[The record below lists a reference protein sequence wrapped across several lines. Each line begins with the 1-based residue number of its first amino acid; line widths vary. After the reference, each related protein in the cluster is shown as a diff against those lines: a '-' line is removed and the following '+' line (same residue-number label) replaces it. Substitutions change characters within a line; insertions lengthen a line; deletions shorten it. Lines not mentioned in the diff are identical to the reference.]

1 MKRDLS
7 PRGRM
12 LMSMLIFGTVGLFV
26 RCIPLPSAAIAC
38 ARGVI
43 GAACIYLHMKA
54 RRRRIDPGAV
64 RGNAGALLLSGAAL
78 GFNWAFLFEAYRYSV
93 STATLMYYLAPT
105 IVMLVS
111 PFALKEKLTAR
122 RLICCLISLGGM
134 VLVSGVLTDHAPQL
148 PGVLWGLAAAALYA
162 AVMILNR
169 RITGVKSED
178 RTVVQLSVSAVVM
191 LLYVMLT
198 ELQAAYTLTAVQG
211 ALLIV
216 VGVVHTGIAYLCYFG
231 ALRDLPAQSAAIL
244 SYLDPAVALLLSAL
258 VLGEKLGLHG
268 WIGAVLIL
276 GGALVSELNGNE

>member
-1 MKRDLS
+1 MTRDLS

-26 RCIPLPSAAIAC
+26 RYIPLPSSAIAC

-105 IVMLVS
+105 IVMLLS
-111 PFALKEKLTAR
+111 PIVLKEKLTAR
-122 RLICCLISLGGM
+122 KMICSLISLGGM

>member
-1 MKRDLS
+1 MKKELS
-7 PRGRM
+7 PRCRM
-12 LMSMLIFGTVGLFV
+12 LLSMLIFGTVGLFV
-26 RCIPLPSAAIAC
+26 RYIPLPSAAIAC

-43 GAACIYLHMKA
+43 GAACIYLYMKA

-105 IVMLVS
+105 IVMLLS
-111 PFALKEKLTAR
+111 PLLLKEKLTGR
-122 RLICCLISLGGM
+122 KLICCLTALGGM

-148 PGVLWGLAAAALYA
+148 PGVIWGLAAAVLYA

-169 RITGVKSED
+169 KITGVKSED
-178 RTVVQLSVSAVVM
+178 RTVVQLSVSALAMFVYT
-191 LLYVMLT
+191 LLT
-198 ELQAAYTLTAVQG
+198 ETQAAFALTAVQG
-211 ALLIV
+211 VLLSV
-216 VGVVHTGIAYLCYFG
+216 VGIVHTGIAYLCYFG

-258 VLGEKLGLHG
+258 VLGENLGLHG
-268 WIGAVLIL
+268 WSGAVLIL

>member
-1 MKRDLS
+1 
-7 PRGRM
+7 
-12 LMSMLIFGTVGLFV
+12 
-26 RCIPLPSAAIAC
+26 
-38 ARGVI
+38 
-43 GAACIYLHMKA
+43 
-54 RRRRIDPGAV
+54 
-64 RGNAGALLLSGAAL
+64 
-78 GFNWAFLFEAYRYSV
+78 
-93 STATLMYYLAPT
+93 
-105 IVMLVS
+105 
-111 PFALKEKLTAR
+111 
-122 RLICCLISLGGM
+122 LISLGGM

-178 RTVVQLSVSAVVM
+178 RTVVQLSVSALVM
-191 LLYVMLT
+191 LVYVLLT
-198 ELQAAYTLTAVQG
+198 QTQAAFALTAVQG

-268 WIGAVLIL
+268 WMGAVLIL

>member
-1 MKRDLS
+1 MKKELS

-12 LMSMLIFGTVGLFV
+12 LLSMLIFGTVGLFV
-26 RCIPLPSAAIAC
+26 RHIPLPSAAIAC

-43 GAACIYLHMKA
+43 GAACIYLYMKA

-105 IVMLVS
+105 IVMLLS
-111 PFALKEKLTAR
+111 PLLLKEKLTGR
-122 RLICCLISLGGM
+122 KLICCLTALGGM

-148 PGVLWGLAAAALYA
+148 PGVIWGLAAAVLYA

-169 RITGVKSED
+169 KITGVKSED
-178 RTVVQLSVSAVVM
+178 RTVVQLSVSALVM
-191 LLYVMLT
+191 FVYTLLT
-198 ELQAAYTLTAVQG
+198 ETQAAFALTAVQG
-211 ALLIV
+211 VLLSV
-216 VGVVHTGIAYLCYFG
+216 VGIVHTGIAYLCYFG

-244 SYLDPAVALLLSAL
+244 SYLDPAVALLLSVL
-258 VLGEKLGLHG
+258 VLGENLGLHG
-268 WIGAVLIL
+268 WSGAVLIL

>member
-26 RCIPLPSAAIAC
+26 RYIPLPSSAIAC

-43 GAACIYLHMKA
+43 GAVCIYLYMKMYG
-54 RRRRIDPGAV
+54 RKIDLAAV
-64 RGNAGALLLSGAAL
+64 KSNALTLLFSGAAL

-169 RITGVKSED
+169 RITG
-178 RTVVQLSVSAVVM
+178 
-191 LLYVMLT
+191 
-198 ELQAAYTLTAVQG
+198 
-211 ALLIV
+211 
-216 VGVVHTGIAYLCYFG
+216 
-231 ALRDLPAQSAAIL
+231 
-244 SYLDPAVALLLSAL
+244 
-258 VLGEKLGLHG
+258 
-268 WIGAVLIL
+268 
-276 GGALVSELNGNE
+276 

>member
-26 RCIPLPSAAIAC
+26 RYIPLPSSAIAC

-43 GAACIYLHMKA
+43 GAVCIYLYMKMYG
-54 RRRRIDPGAV
+54 RKIDLAAV
-64 RGNAGALLLSGAAL
+64 KSNALTLLFSGAAL
-78 GFNWAFLFEAYRYSV
+78 GFNWALLFEAYRYSV

-105 IVMLVS
+105 IVMLLS
-111 PFALKEKLTAR
+111 PIVLKEKLTAR
-122 RLICCLISLGGM
+122 KMICSLISLGGM

-198 ELQAAYTLTAVQG
+198 QTQAAYTLTAVQG
-211 ALLIV
+211 TLLIV

-268 WIGAVLIL
+268 WMGAVLIL